1 MVALGFGFEI
11 LSQLLFKIS
20 WVVGFTKSMT
30 FRVLESHPML
40 DVVGSNKAY
49 GAFGLRLLFLN
60 FVKLE

>member
-40 DVVGSNKAY
+40 DVVGSNKA
-49 GAFGLRLLFLN
+49 
-60 FVKLE
+60 